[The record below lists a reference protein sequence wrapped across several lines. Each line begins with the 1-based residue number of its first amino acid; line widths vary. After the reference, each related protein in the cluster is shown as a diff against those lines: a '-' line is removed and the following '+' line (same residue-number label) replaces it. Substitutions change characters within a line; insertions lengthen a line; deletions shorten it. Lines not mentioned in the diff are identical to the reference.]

1 MLLYSDKDNRLRLAR
16 QAFSLVP
23 LVVFLTTLI
32 LFAMPNE
39 PSLHQF
45 TQMLLRALVAALAS
59 AFVCIGAYGF
69 YRYLIERSPGL

>member
-16 QAFSLVP
+16 QAFTLVP

-32 LFAMPNE
+32 LFATPTE